1 MTSGRLPR
9 QMTVV
14 PAYKLEGYFAEQ
26 ALNQV
31 EQPPLEL
38 FKQRL
43 RLYVRRLLAGEQPA
57 FIDIG
62 ERWTLTQTGDPELNA
77 FIRAVNA
84 TDAVAPRGIVEQTLV
99 RCSQELPR
107 PDLSSR
113 VVILMGDGESRGLTQ
128 AMQYANGVSLGSGVA
143 LLFLWPA
150 HNWQE
155 TLAYITAHEYV
166 HLVRNRL
173 FPRGLTGGRMI
184 YVKNDEPDT
193 LLDAMVTEGIAD
205 VFAGGIVPEHLPHW
219 TSALPPEI
227 EKAIWPNVE
236 SRLNETDPLE
246 IRRYLFGD
254 GDRVPVWT
262 GHAIGHAIVQSY
274 MTTHPEARIAS
285 IIGLPV
291 RTLFEQSGYQP
302 GEIRPESPSP

>member
-1 MTSGRLPR
+1 MTGRRLPR

-14 PAYKLEGYFAEQ
+14 PAYRLEGHFAEQ

-31 EQPPLEL
+31 QQSPLEL

-43 RLYVRRLLAGEQPA
+43 RLYIHRLLAGEQPT

-62 ERWTLTQTGDPELNA
+62 EHWTMTQTGDPELNS

-84 TDAVAPRGIVEQTLV
+84 TDAASPRGIVEDTLYK
-99 RCSQELPR
+99 CSQALPR
-107 PDLSSR
+107 PDLIAR

-128 AMQYANGVSLGSGVA
+128 AMQYANGVSLGSGVT
-143 LLFLWPA
+143 LLFVWPA
-150 HNWQE
+150 HNWTE

-166 HLVRNRL
+166 HLVRNWI
-173 FPRGLTGGRMI
+173 FPRNLTGGRMI
-184 YVKNDEPDT
+184 YVKNNEPDT

-205 VFAGGIVPEHLPHW
+205 VFAGGIVPDHRPHW
-219 TSALPPEI
+219 IGALSPEV
-227 EKAIWPNVE
+227 ERAIWPNVE
-236 SRLNETDPLE
+236 SRLNDADPLE

-254 GDRVPVWT
+254 DDRVPVWA
-262 GHAIGHAIVQSY
+262 GYSIGYSIVRSY
-274 MTTHPEARIAS
+274 LQTHPEARVAS

-291 RTLFEQSGYQP
+291 RTLFEESGYVP
-302 GEIRPESPSP
+302 GERGTVK